1 MEANM
6 DAKTAR
12 VKIWEDLLKVAKPDS
27 KFSWA
32 FSEFNCDYEGSE
44 QGTALMTESGK
55 VGYVGRGNI
64 KSGELVI
71 TPDYS
76 EN

>member
-12 VKIWEDLLKVAKPDS
+12 VKIWEDLLKVAKPNS

-44 QGTALMTESGK
+44 QGTALMTESGRL
-55 VGYVGRGNI
+55 VMWAAATLRAGNW
-64 KSGELVI
+64 
-71 TPDYS
+71 
-76 EN
+76 

>member
-1 MEANM
+1 MEAKM

-32 FSEFNCDYEGSE
+32 FSEFICEY
-44 QGTALMTESGK
+44 
-55 VGYVGRGNI
+55 
-64 KSGELVI
+64 
-71 TPDYS
+71 
-76 EN
+76 